1 MLGRVRP
8 LSSSSSSSLD
18 SLERPS
24 PKIIKHDSLSIYEA
38 TIMKLK
44 LASQR
49 DISSIQE
56 EAMTIETD
64 ATSASVSAS
73 SQNELSLPSMEAIEM
88 ETSKQTNCSA
98 SVSKSYQHYPSS
110 SYEEAMTIDA
120 TGLSPGCSDCQSMIN
135 SVKQQRNR
143 NLSIAD
149 LFSKYKSSQ
158 HAQSSAYEETM

>member
-1 MLGRVRP
+1 
-8 LSSSSSSSLD
+8 
-18 SLERPS
+18 
-24 PKIIKHDSLSIYEA
+24 
-38 TIMKLK
+38 MKLK

-98 SVSKSYQHYPSS
+98 SVSKSYQHSPSS

-120 TGLSPGCSDCQSMIN
+120 TGLSPGCSDCSVYDQLGEAAKKQEFINCRPVFQRVTATGARSLIN
-135 SVKQQRNR
+135 SLPAFAIFHYTGRCLYPDFKFIS
-143 NLSIAD
+143 L
-149 LFSKYKSSQ
+149 
-158 HAQSSAYEETM
+158 